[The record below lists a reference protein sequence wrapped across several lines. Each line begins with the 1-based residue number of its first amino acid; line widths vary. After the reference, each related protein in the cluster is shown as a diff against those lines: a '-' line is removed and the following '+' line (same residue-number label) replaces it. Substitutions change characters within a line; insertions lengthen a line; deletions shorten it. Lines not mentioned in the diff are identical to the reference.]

1 MMKDS
6 LIHFNDGQLIVFGFL
21 LFVVVFFGVL
31 VWTFLIQKSKFY
43 ENLSHIPLVDG
54 EDHGQ

>member
-21 LFVVVFFGVL
+21 LFVFVFFGVL
-31 VWTFLIQKSKFY
+31 VWTLLIQKSKFY
-43 ENLSHIPLVDG
+43 ENLSQLPLVNG

>member
-6 LIHFNDGQLIVFGFL
+6 LIHFNDGNLIVFGFL
-21 LFVVVFFGVL
+21 LFVIVFFGVL
-31 VWTFLIQKSKFY
+31 VWTFLIQKSNFY
-43 ENLSHIPLVDG
+43 ENLSHLPLVNG